1 MFFNTLKAIFISLS
15 LIVLIHYLYVFFKKT
30 LTVPKVKDL
39 VNKPAKQYN
48 EMFDVMNNVT
58 VGAGTGAGGAG
69 RAGTGTMTG
78 TGGAGTGGAGTGTMT
93 GTGGAG
99 TGGAGT
105 GTMKGG
111 AVTSGVGTSADASA
125 IMQDELKNFL
135 KELKKPQ
142 EYTGVNKNMPVDNTF
157 YAANHIMDNNAY
169 APY

>member
-58 VGAGTGAGGAG
+58 VGAGAGTGAMT
-69 RAGTGTMTG
+69 GTGTMTG
-78 TGGAGTGGAGTGTMT
+78 TGGAVTSASGAGTGAST
-93 GTGGAG
+93 
-99 TGGAGT
+99 
-105 GTMKGG
+105 
-111 AVTSGVGTSADASA
+111 DASA

-142 EYTGVNKNMPVDNTF
+142 EHTGVNKNIPVDNTF

>member
-58 VGAGTGAGGAG
+58 VGACGAGTM
-69 RAGTGTMTG
+69 TGTG
-78 TGGAGTGGAGTGTMT
+78 TGGAGTGGAGTSGAGTGTGTMTGTMT
-93 GTGGAG
+93 GTGTSGAG
-99 TGGAGT
+99 TST
-105 GTMKGG
+105 
-111 AVTSGVGTSADASA
+111 DASA
-125 IMQDELKNFL
+125 TMQDELKNFL

-142 EYTGVNKNMPVDNTF
+142 EYTGVNKNMPVDNIF
-157 YAANHIMDNNAY
+157 YAANHMDKNAY

>member
-58 VGAGTGAGGAG
+58 VGACGAGTMTGTGTGGAG
-69 RAGTGTMTG
+69 AMTGTG
-78 TGGAGTGGAGTGTMT
+78 TGGAGTGGAGTGTGT

-105 GTMKGG
+105 ST
-111 AVTSGVGTSADASA
+111 DASA

-142 EYTGVNKNMPVDNTF
+142 EYTGVNKNMPVDNIF
-157 YAANHIMDNNAY
+157 YAANHMDKNAY